1 MKILSFLILI
11 ILLPLQLVMAQ
22 NEISRERSSLKGIRE
37 IGIVV
42 NIEKPIGLSHQSLQ
56 TGVIQKAIEDN
67 FSNLPI
73 TILSDKTLRRSDE
86 FPILH
91 IHINVMRASNQTYP
105 FSIEFNFYQPVKLVL
120 NRDLQ
125 SMASTW
131 NKGQLGI
138 VTENLLHVIAEETVY
153 VSTLF
158 KDEFEEVNL

>member
-1 MKILSFLILI
+1 MKIHFFLF
-11 ILLPLQLVMAQ
+11 LLTYMPLQQVHAQ
-22 NEISRERSSLKGIRE
+22 NEIARERSSLKGIQE

-42 NIEKPIGLSHQSLQ
+42 NIEKPMGLSHQSLQ
-56 TGVIQKAIEDN
+56 TAVIQKAIKEN
-67 FSNLPI
+67 FSDLPI

-91 IHINVMRASNQTYP
+91 IHINVLRASNQTYP

-131 NKGQLGI
+131 NKGQLGM
-138 VTENLLHVIAEETVY
+138 VTENMLHVIAEETVY
-153 VSTLF
+153 VSNVF

>member
-1 MKILSFLILI
+1 MKILSFLVLI
-11 ILLPLQLVMAQ
+11 TFIPLQIVLAQ
-22 NEISRERSSLKGIRE
+22 NEIAREQSSLKGIQE

-42 NIEKPIGLSHQSLQ
+42 NIEKPMGLSHQTLQ
-56 TGVIQKAIEDN
+56 TKVIHRAIEEN
-67 FSNLPI
+67 FSDLHI

-91 IHINVMRASNQTYP
+91 IHINVMRASNQTYL
-105 FSIEFNFYQPVKLVL
+105 FSIEINFYQPVKLVL

-131 NKGQLGI
+131 NKGQLGM
-138 VTENLLHVIAEETVY
+138 VTENMLHVIAEEAVN

-158 KDEFEEVNL
+158 KEEFEEVNL

>member
-1 MKILSFLILI
+1 MKIHFFLF
-11 ILLPLQLVMAQ
+11 LLTYMPLQQVHAQ
-22 NEISRERSSLKGIRE
+22 NEIARERSSLKGIQE

-42 NIEKPIGLSHQSLQ
+42 NIEKPMGLSHQSLQ
-56 TGVIQKAIEDN
+56 TAVIQKAIKEN
-67 FSNLPI
+67 FSDLPI

-131 NKGQLGI
+131 NKGQLGM
-138 VTENLLHVIAEETVY
+138 VTENMLHVIAEEAVY
-153 VSTLF
+153 VSNVF
-158 KDEFEEVNL
+158 KDELEEVNL